1 MEDGEGPRIKGGGRT
16 KGGEGD
22 SETEGDTV
30 SRTGGTSG
38 PTGTNALVFL
48 TLVIGE
54 KAINISQMVFIVINS
69 EEKVSGVMGPHHLSV
84 CVCVGTTVCV
94 VCACLMLECACFS
107 LSLSLYLSVCVCVS
121 ECLMWDCAGECV
133 CATVPWAVLENK
145 LSSASLPFCFQ
156 PVLWDVTSENRML
169 R

>member
-94 VCACLMLECACFS
+94 FT
-107 LSLSLYLSVCVCVS
+107 CVS
-121 ECLMWDCAGECV
+121 VRKVFRKPLCSTPCWKCR
-133 CATVPWAVLENK
+133 
-145 LSSASLPFCFQ
+145 Q
-156 PVLWDVTSENRML
+156 
-169 R
+169 